1 MSKAKPTPTAYWLT
15 PSLLRSL
22 SRAGWGSL
30 AGRENQGVRSVLRA
44 VADFLPD
51 KSAAGRVTALQIA
64 AAAGL
69 SERWTRRCLNI
80 LEDLGLIEWY
90 RGGIYNGRAEPSFM
104 RIVKQKLADLI
115 PVARKKRNERAKA
128 YRRETALRISQL
140 RNPRFIFNGRQN
152 SSSFHAELNA
162 NLSPLKRS
170 ERSQARV
177 HTPTFNN
184 ISVKENSET
193 AKAVSFDEYLAS
205 LPPSE
210 RKATAFIFRKK
221 RTGKEPAKQVS
232 ANREV
237 QESREWIAKYMKET
251 GYSYAEALGKLW
263 NITGKEVQR

>member
-1 MSKAKPTPTAYWLT
+1 MSKPKPTPTAYWLT
-15 PSLLRSL
+15 PALLRSL

-64 AAAGL
+64 EAAGL

-80 LEDLGLIEWY
+80 LEDLGIIEWY

-115 PVARKKRNERAKA
+115 PAARKKRNERAEE

-140 RNPRFIFNGRQN
+140 RNPRFIFNGRKN
-152 SSSFHAELNA
+152 SSSFHAELSTS
-162 NLSPLKRS
+162 LSPLKRS
-170 ERSQARV
+170 ERPQESV
-177 HTPTFNN
+177 HTPTLNN
-184 ISVKENSET
+184 ISVKENTET

-210 RKATAFIFRKK
+210 RESTAFIFKRK
-221 RTGKEPAKQVS
+221 RTGKEPTVQVS
-232 ANREV
+232 ASSEV
-237 QESREWIAKYMKET
+237 QESRDWIAKHMQAT
-251 GYSYAEALGKLW
+251 GCSYAEALGKLW
-263 NITGKEVQR
+263 NITSKEVQ